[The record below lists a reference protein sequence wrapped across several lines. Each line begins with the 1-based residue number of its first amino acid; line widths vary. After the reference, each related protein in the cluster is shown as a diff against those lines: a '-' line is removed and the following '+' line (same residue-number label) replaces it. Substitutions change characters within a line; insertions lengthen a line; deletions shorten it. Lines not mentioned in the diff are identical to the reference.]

1 MDEDQICEL
10 KRKINEF
17 IWQNSPGDMTLA
29 RAEQA
34 AVALLSAMIPG
45 SVPDAGDR
53 DLCQTQVIRNE

>member
-45 SVPDAGDR
+45 SVPDAGD
-53 DLCQTQVIRNE
+53 TQ